1 MVFVRTAIGALAACL
16 IGAAAVAQPSAPSA
30 SGVTESDSRTVYDA
44 AYIAGLNA
52 ITAEDILERIPGIQ
66 DLLTEAQATATQRGF
81 GSTGTQ
87 ILFNGRRLSSK
98 NITVASALARIQ
110 ASQVK
115 AVELIRGS
123 LPGLDVRAEGTIVN
137 LVLTEDLVTG
147 SGNWEARLSHYS
159 VADFKFGGKLAYA
172 GGIGALTYAVSVEAT
187 PRYDGRD
194 RFNLFYP
201 ITRPPLR
208 IPDAAPFL
216 RQDEILMNEATDHVA
231 AGSLSYEFAGGDVL
245 NLNGRFADQGQA
257 EQLPSDN
264 YSLVTG
270 ADVFTRLTN
279 NIRDVDTINWEV
291 SGDYEHF
298 FSASNSLK
306 VIAIYADTSQN
317 DEREFF
323 VRPAG
328 GVLAKTRIQLQYPD
342 RTERILRGT
351 YRGTISETQSFEI
364 GAEGAQNI
372 LDTRIQLLTIANGVT
387 TDVPLFNPSAKV
399 KELRGETFA
408 TYSWRATSALSL
420 DAAIDTESSRLTQRG
435 RDANARRA
443 FFYVKPRLDVR
454 YTLAPGSQI
463 KAKIQR
469 TVSQLNFADFV
480 AGFNT
485 EASRLEV
492 LRAGNPNLV
501 PEKQWLY
508 ELQYE
513 YRLPKDQGVVTLR
526 GYYGDVSDKIE
537 NIPVGATI
545 LASTGNIGAAH
556 FEGVEVKLGLRL
568 GWLGL
573 PNATL
578 DASAYR
584 QRSKA
589 ADPFTGER
597 RIFARLPR
605 GNWTA
610 SVRQDTAWRG
620 LSYGVSVTNRDS
632 DFFIDPNTILDYNPR
647 RYGSIFAELKV
658 SGDLTLR
665 FDGMRLGASG
675 ARGERFY
682 WDGHRGLTSL
692 NRVELIKSHIPQE
705 LRLTLRG
712 TF

>member
-1 MVFVRTAIGALAACL
+1 MARFGFLIVCAVVGLQGAGSAF
-16 IGAAAVAQPSAPSA
+16 AQPSG
-30 SGVTESDSRTVYDA
+30 SGVSQSDSRTVYDA
-44 AYIAGLNA
+44 TYIAGLNA
-52 ITAEDILERIPGIQ
+52 ITAEDILKRIPGIQ
-66 DLLTEAQATATQRGF
+66 DLLTEAQMTATQRGF

-98 NITVASALARIQ
+98 NITVASALTRIQ

-123 LPGLDVRAEGTIVN
+123 LPGMDVRAEGTIVN
-137 LVLTEDLVTG
+137 LLLTDDLVTG

-159 VADFKFGGKLAYA
+159 VTDFKYGGKLSYA

-208 IPDAAPFL
+208 IPDVAPFL
-216 RQDEILMNEATDHVA
+216 RQDENLMNEATDHIA
-231 AGSLSYEFAGGDVL
+231 AGSLSYEFASGDVL
-245 NLNGRFADQGQA
+245 NVNGRFADQGQG

-264 YSLVTG
+264 FDITTG
-270 ADVFTRLTN
+270 RDVFLRFTN
-279 NIRDVDTINWEV
+279 NIRDLEAINWEV
-291 SGDYEHF
+291 GGDYQHF
-298 FSASNSLK
+298 FAAGNSLK
-306 VIAIYADTSQN
+306 VIAIYAETSQN
-317 DEREFF
+317 DERDFF
-323 VRPAG
+323 VRPAA
-328 GVLAKTRIQLQYPD
+328 GVLAKTRTQLQYPD
-342 RTERILRGT
+342 RTEWILRGT
-351 YRGTISETQSFEI
+351 YRGTVSETQSFEI

-372 LDTRIQLLTIANGVT
+372 LDTRIQLLTFANGVT
-387 TDVPLFNPSAKV
+387 TDVALFNPSAVV

-408 TYSWRATSALSL
+408 TYSWRATSTLSL
-420 DAAIDTESSRLTQRG
+420 DAALDTELSRLTQRG
-435 RDANARRA
+435 RDANARRT

-454 YTLAPGSQI
+454 YTPAPGSQI
-463 KAKIQR
+463 RAKIQR

-492 LRAGNPNLV
+492 LRAGNPSLV

-545 LASTGNIGAAH
+545 SAATGNIGSAH
-556 FEGVEVKLGLRL
+556 YEGIEAKLGLRL
-568 GWLGL
+568 GFLGL

-578 DASAYR
+578 DASAFR
-584 QRSKA
+584 QRSRA
-589 ADPFTGER
+589 TDPFTGAR

-605 GNWTA
+605 GNWMA
-610 SVRQDTAWRG
+610 SVRQDTSWRV

-632 DFFIDPNTILDYNPR
+632 DFFIEPNTILDYNPR
-647 RYGSIFAELKV
+647 RFASVFAEMKLFK
-658 SGDLTLR
+658 DLTLR
-665 FDGMRLGASG
+665 FDGIRLSASG
-675 ARGERFY
+675 ARGERYY
-682 WDGHRGLTSL
+682 WTGHRGLTSL